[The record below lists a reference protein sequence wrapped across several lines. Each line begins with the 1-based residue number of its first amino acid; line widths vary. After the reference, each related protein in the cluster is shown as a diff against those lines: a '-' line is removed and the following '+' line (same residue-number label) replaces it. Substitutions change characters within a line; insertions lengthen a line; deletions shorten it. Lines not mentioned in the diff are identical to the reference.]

1 MLHVLTTQV
10 NNTHPMFSYF
20 EDLCGAANN
29 LKNATRFRQR
39 QVITAVEKDPAAL
52 TDNERGVL
60 DEIARALP
68 VMNAAGKQPTEAG
81 DRYKMPA
88 QGKSFLSYPFRNH
101 CLGQLTTRTSFAASC
116 PARQLRLSS
125 KTASRR

>member
-39 QVITAVEKDPAAL
+39 QVITAVEK
-52 TDNERGVL
+52 TR
-60 DEIARALP
+60 R
-68 VMNAAGKQPTEAG
+68 
-81 DRYKMPA
+81 
-88 QGKSFLSYPFRNH
+88 LS
-101 CLGQLTTRTSFAASC
+101 LTTSAGSWTRSPEHC
-116 PARQLRLSS
+116 R
-125 KTASRR
+125 